1 MGRKQKED
9 LQEFKQWLI
18 EYKSLAPKS
27 ATVYCSRVRK
37 VIKAVPTVDVLNVDV
52 FAQDHHHE
60 SSFTGVCVSWNCFV
74 RFCETKNIV
83 IPKLTSSKASIT
95 RASINAK
102 PPEEVIE
109 AIDKLTTG
117 ARITVPKLLRIT
129 WSRVERADRHWYI
142 KDPEDESL
150 WYTTEQAVIEPLM
163 MWAFE
168 FEERNPKAAL
178 IPVRPH
184 ALSPISK
191 TFLLSLLREFRSK
204 RNSKR

>member
-1 MGRKQKED
+1 M
-9 LQEFKQWLI
+9 LEFNQWLI
-18 EYKSLAPKS
+18 DNKSLSPKS

-37 VIKAVPTVDVLNVDV
+37 VIKAVPNLDVLNIDV

-60 SSFTGVCVSWNCFV
+60 SSFAGICVSWNCFAQ
-74 RFCETKNIV
+74 FCEGRGIV
-83 IPKLTSSKASIT
+83 VPKLTSSKASIT

-102 PPEEVIE
+102 PPAETIE

-117 ARITVPKLLRIT
+117 ARITVPKLLRTT
-129 WSRVERADRHWYI
+129 WGRVERADRHWYI

-150 WYTTEQAVIEPLM
+150 WYTTEQGVIEPLM

-168 FEERNPKAAL
+168 YEERNPKAAL

-191 TFLLSLLREFRSK
+191 TFLLSLLREFRAK
-204 RNSKR
+204 RNANR